1 MKTTK
6 LVIIGS
12 LFLLV
17 SVGAARAQSLA
28 DYAREAKK
36 NKTETSSA
44 SHHYD
49 NDNLPTN
56 GDLSVVGPPPA
67 TDIKKD
73 AAPEDAKTAT
83 APKAPAVD
91 PAATAAEHQKAAD
104 ELAKNIQKQKEK
116 IDWLSHDLD
125 LEQREYRLRAAAFY
139 GDAGDRLRNA
149 GKWDKDDA
157 QFKSDIASKQQ
168 AVDAARQEL
177 DALQE
182 QARKAG
188 VQEKVQEKEQG
199 KQKDT
204 DAGTDAN
211 KDNNTSKN
219 TIPNDDKNENKEKDK

>member
-1 MKTTK
+1 M
-6 LVIIGS
+6 
-12 LFLLV
+12 
-17 SVGAARAQSLA
+17 
-28 DYAREAKK
+28 
-36 NKTETSSA
+36 
-44 SHHYD
+44 
-49 NDNLPTN
+49 
-56 GDLSVVGPPPA
+56 
-67 TDIKKD
+67 
-73 AAPEDAKTAT
+73 
-83 APKAPAVD
+83 
-91 PAATAAEHQKAAD
+91 
-104 ELAKNIQKQKEK
+104 AKNIQKQKEK